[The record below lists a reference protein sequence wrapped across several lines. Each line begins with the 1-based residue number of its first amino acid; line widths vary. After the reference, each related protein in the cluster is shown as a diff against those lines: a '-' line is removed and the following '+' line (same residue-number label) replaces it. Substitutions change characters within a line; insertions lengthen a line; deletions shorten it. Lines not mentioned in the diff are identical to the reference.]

1 MSRYILDRAGTGL
14 RLSDVFSRQHP
25 LQIDFGA
32 PSFGYRLRRGGGKR
46 EHLARAV
53 SAKPGQRLIDCTA
66 GLGRDGFLMATLGC
80 RVTMIERS
88 VVVAQL
94 LSDALLRAQ
103 SHPDLAGA
111 VERIT
116 LVVGDALRIL
126 PTLPAPD
133 AIMLDPMFPDRRKQA
148 MVKGE
153 MQILQRFLG
162 KDEDAM
168 DLLQAAID
176 TGAKRVVL
184 KRPMHDR
191 DDLMLSPTY
200 SIKGSAVRYDVY
212 MGS

>member
-1 MSRYILDRAGTGL
+1 
-14 RLSDVFSRQHP
+14 
-25 LQIDFGA
+25 
-32 PSFGYRLRRGGGKR
+32 
-46 EHLARAV
+46 
-53 SAKPGQRLIDCTA
+53 
-66 GLGRDGFLMATLGC
+66 MATLGC